1 MNHVLNIREPLQVS
15 KVGKGCREE
24 NGGKRSLLYLAL
36 LSPTKVRQVH
46 VHRDQGVLGL
56 FHS

>member
-1 MNHVLNIREPLQVS
+1 MNHVLNIREHLQVS
-15 KVGKGCREE
+15 KVGKGCGEE

-46 VHRDQGVLGL
+46 VQRSQGALGL